1 MILRTIFIT
10 IFLLSS
16 YNFIKMAFEEIKKE
30 DVKKLVIYAM
40 LALITGVTVAV
51 DMISSIIAD
60 LIR

>member
-51 DMISSIIAD
+51 DMISSMIAD

>member
-40 LALITGVTVAV
+40 LSLITGVTVAV
-51 DMISSIIAD
+51 DLISSMIAD
-60 LIR
+60 LIK

>member
-40 LALITGVTVAV
+40 LSLITGVTVAV
-51 DMISSIIAD
+51 DMISSMIAD

>member
-40 LALITGVTVAV
+40 LSLITGVTVAV
-51 DMISSIIAD
+51 DIISSMIAD
-60 LIR
+60 LIK

>member
-10 IFLLSS
+10 VFLLSS

-40 LALITGVTVAV
+40 LSLITGVTVAV
-51 DMISSIIAD
+51 DLISSMIAD
-60 LIR
+60 LIK